1 MRRPLAWLLMALLLL
16 AAAGC
21 SGAVDRPRRRA
32 GETTG
37 PADEGTG
44 QATRPG
50 PSLDEPGGVVQ
61 GRVGEAASVG
71 GWTVLVREAEYERP
85 DDSRAGED
93 GGIPPGI
100 DDNGNDVLKIE
111 IDLRHGGPSQRRVS
125 TAEWTLLDPRG
136 EVYAPRPLSEP
147 EKRGERTIDRGEI
160 EDVTVS
166 FDVSAGSG
174 AFILRFAPSSAGGT
188 SLNIAIP

>member
-1 MRRPLAWLLMALLLL
+1 MTRLVAWSLAGLLL
-16 AAAGC
+16 AAVVGC
-21 SGAVDRPRRRA
+21 SGAVDQQPGRA
-32 GETTG
+32 GDTTV
-37 PADEGTG
+37 PADERTG
-44 QATRPG
+44 RATRPG
-50 PSLDEPGGVVQ
+50 PSLDEPGGVVE

-71 GWTVLVREAEYERP
+71 GWTVLVREAEFERP
-85 DDSRAGED
+85 EDSRAGEE

-111 IDLRHGGPSQRRVS
+111 IDLRHSGSTRRRVS

-136 EVYAPRPLSEP
+136 EVYAPRPVSEP
-147 EKRGERTIDRGEI
+147 EKRGERTVDPGET

-166 FDVSAGSG
+166 FDLSAGSG
-174 AFILRFAPSSAGGT
+174 AFVLRFAPSSAQGG